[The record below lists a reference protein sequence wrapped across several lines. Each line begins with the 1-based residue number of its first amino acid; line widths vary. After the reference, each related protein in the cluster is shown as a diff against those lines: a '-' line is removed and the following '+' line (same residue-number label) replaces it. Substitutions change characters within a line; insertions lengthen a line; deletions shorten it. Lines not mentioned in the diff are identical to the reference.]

1 MTTYRNPL
9 THGSGLFLDHKYP
22 GENHMH
28 GYSYLG
34 PGTRLDIRLDE
45 NMKPRAGEEVKDAL
59 DATALRHD
67 IAYQTIQDQYKKNKN
82 KPKALAAV
90 RKADDEFITQARHS
104 SVQPLV
110 KISAGLI
117 KMKEL
122 GKSTGI
128 LSTTTFSGLGV
139 TFHTKDGKEVSFTK
153 KHDPTARLK
162 KLANLSNPKPTKKM
176 EGGLNPVLIPI
187 LASLAGTALGKV
199 WDLVKEKI
207 EGKTKGGGYAI
218 APELYK
224 TDAQKRAFL
233 RHVLN

>member
-1 MTTYRNPL
+1 MTQQLTNQRGGVCESYLETKIKFNFLSVFYIMTTYRNPL

-67 IAYQTIQDQYKKNKN
+67 IAYQTIQDQYKRDKD

-90 RKADDEFITQARHS
+90 RKADDEFITQARNS
-104 SVQPLV
+104 GVQPLG

-122 GKSTGI
+122 GESTGV
-128 LSTTTFSGLGV
+128 LSTKTFSGLGV
-139 TFHTKDGKEVSFTK
+139 KFHTKDGKEVSFTK

-162 KLANLSNPKPTKKM
+162 NWLISLTLNQLRNKK
-176 EGGLNPVLIPI
+176 G
-187 LASLAGTALGKV
+187 
-199 WDLVKEKI
+199 DL
-207 EGKTKGGGYAI
+207 T
-218 APELYK
+218 
-224 TDAQKRAFL
+224 QF
-233 RHVLN
+233 